1 MTTQAGQVATDP
13 KAERRCSSAFCS
25 HVFSVTPTPPPA
37 HHRDRKGASELAA
50 RCGPGRPACG
60 NAITDTLSGATRNTL
75 LRNLIGATPRCGGI
89 AQRRAGGDVHRRPSG
104 HQRSPRQ
111 NAHHEQPQLVL
122 RCTAADMLNA
132 ERSFRRIKGHS
143 QIPLL
148 VEALHRHAIPKPL
161 GTPNLLAPPP
171 ASTGSGCSEAS
182 GCGEACRRASDRPVA
197 SMPMTSSTPAVLV
210 RRTTSTSRFL
220 LVTLFVSIADSSLVA
235 PSAR

>member
-60 NAITDTLSGATRNTL
+60 NSITDTLSGATRNTL

-148 VEALHRHAIPKPL
+148 VEALHRHAHSETAR
-161 GTPNLLAPPP
+161 TPNLLAPPP
-171 ASTGSGCSEAS
+171 SVHHRSSPKIHETREYALQFDGALT
-182 GCGEACRRASDRPVA
+182 PVPFRVIPKILPVWV
-197 SMPMTSSTPAVLV
+197 MPNAGH
-210 RRTTSTSRFL
+210 
-220 LVTLFVSIADSSLVA
+220 
-235 PSAR
+235 SALYP